1 MSKDVII
8 AGVVVTACLALVGVA
23 FLGGSGTGGE
33 RKSTLASTGSSG
45 RNDLSGFNPPPD
57 FGPPPTPVPA
67 PPTPPG
73 PVFPPIEAPA
83 PTGSKPTPTPGPTPP
98 PSPNDDLFAPLPTV
112 PTTTPPVGA
121 VPPTVPGAFGDVPP
135 VATNGGVTKPEVGTS
150 ISSGLSGGGTHTVKA
165 NETLGDISSVHY
177 KTSRHW
183 KKILDAN
190 PGVDPTNLKIGQTLA
205 IPAVA
210 SDKGDK
216 ADGAHTA
223 GDGTYIVQRGDSY
236 YSIAKKHLGSAS
248 RWREIEKLNKIAAE
262 DLTPGQKIKLPAKG
276 GSAEGGKGWVVEEGD
291 TLGEIS
297 KKHYGTT
304 QVVDQIIAA
313 NPGVDPTHLKPG
325 QHLVLPEAKIANVH
339 VVERGDT
346 LGEISKKHYGT
357 TTKWKDI
364 VKANPGID
372 AEALKVGTRLILPGK
387 PLANPG
393 TPSGDTS
400 KPPATPVTGPE
411 LATGEF
417 YTVQQG
423 DVLTAIAKKLLGS
436 QARWKDILDANPG
449 IDPNNLRQGLK
460 LRIPSKGPAAQPVPG
475 PATLPAAGPQNS
487 GAVQAPASAPRAPEP
502 VDDLFAPV
510 PGPTPAAPAG
520 PPATRPNDN
529 LGLRL

>member
-23 FLGGSGTGGE
+23 FLGGSGSSE
-33 RKSTLASTGSSG
+33 RKPSLASTGA
-45 RNDLSGFNPPPD
+45 RNELTGFSQPPD
-57 FGPPPTPVPA
+57 FPPPAPA
-67 PPTPPG
+67 PAPLPPPG
-73 PVFPPIEAPA
+73 PAFPPIDAPPPAGTTPAPA
-83 PTGSKPTPTPGPTPP
+83 PGPTPP
-98 PSPNDDLFAPLPTV
+98 PSPNDDLFAPIPTV
-112 PTTTPPVGA
+112 PTPTPPTGA

-135 VATNGGVTKPEVGTS
+135 ATATGDTATTAVTSAAAGV
-150 ISSGLSGGGTHTVKA
+150 SGGGTHTVKA
-165 NETLGDISSVHY
+165 NETLGDISSIHY

-210 SDKGDK
+210 ADR
-216 ADGAHTA
+216 ADGAHA
-223 GDGTYIVQRGDSY
+223 SGDGTYIVQHGDSY
-236 YSIAKKHLGSAS
+236 YAIAKKHLGSAS
-248 RWREIEKLNKIAAE
+248 RWREIEKLNKIPAE
-262 DLTPGQKIKLPAKG
+262 ELTPGQKIKLPPKG

-325 QHLVLPEAKIANVH
+325 QHLVLPEAKVANVH
-339 VVERGDT
+339 VVEKGDT
-346 LGEISKKHYGT
+346 LGEISKLHYGT

-387 PLANPG
+387 PVADAGSKPHGDATRPAPAAG
-393 TPSGDTS
+393 TP
-400 KPPATPVTGPE
+400 AAAPE
-411 LATGEF
+411 LASGEY
-417 YTVQQG
+417 YTVQKG
-423 DVLTAIAKKLLGS
+423 DLLATIAKKQLGS
-436 QARWKDILDANPG
+436 AARWQEILDANPG
-449 IDPNNLRQGLK
+449 INPNNLRLGQK
-460 LRIPSKGPAAQPVPG
+460 LRLPGKGAAAPVPG
-475 PATLPAAGPQNS
+475 PAPLPEAGAPPVPGAAP
-487 GAVQAPASAPRAPEP
+487 APRAPEP
-502 VDDLFAPV
+502 VDDLFAPIPV
-510 PGPTPAAPAG
+510 SGPAAPAAPAG
-520 PPATRPNDN
+520 APAPRPDDN